1 MNEMMGSGTNDRLL
15 WALIAIT
22 ILALAVLTTYRL
34 ARRPITAEPTPR
46 IQPPEEVLRR
56 RYAEGEIDEDE
67 YLKRQAG
74 LR

>member
-1 MNEMMGSGTNDRLL
+1 MTCGASVLL
-15 WALIAIT
+15 WALVAVAILVLAAATT
-22 ILALAVLTTYRL
+22 IWLV
-34 ARRPITAEPTPR
+34 RRPTTAEREPR
-46 IQPPEEVLRR
+46 TESPEEVLRR